1 MLPVHVLNTCILMQ
15 NRFDNL
21 TVKVVFKDILTR
33 DKNELSANTLSWR
46 CTPWVGH
53 QIRKMDVSNSL
64 WKRSVTS
71 IKIFKNNLIQN
82 RFDKLKLVRVRY
94 SVQPLIK
101 QRCKLKRMLLKRLVQ
116 SGISLNLRTGPTGY
130 APLFNQWDGA
140 LVFINMDNRKTG

>member
-1 MLPVHVLNTCILMQ
+1 MQ

-64 WKRSVTS
+64 WKRSITS
-71 IKIFKNNLIQN
+71 SCIKYLDTEQIWQFKARSCKVQCSTA
-82 RFDKLKLVRVRY
+82 DKTK
-94 SVQPLIK
+94 
-101 QRCKLKRMLLKRLVQ
+101 ML
-116 SGISLNLRTGPTGY
+116 
-130 APLFNQWDGA
+130 A
-140 LVFINMDNRKTG
+140 